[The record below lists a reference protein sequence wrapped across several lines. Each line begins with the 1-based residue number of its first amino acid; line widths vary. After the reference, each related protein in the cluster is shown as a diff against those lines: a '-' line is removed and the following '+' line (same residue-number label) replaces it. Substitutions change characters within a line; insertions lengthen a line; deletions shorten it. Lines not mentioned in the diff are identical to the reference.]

1 MAVSDAF
8 RRYTE
13 QVCQQIRWKKA
24 HPTVAQEIENHLI
37 DQKNAYLQQ
46 GDPESIAEEKTLLQ
60 MGDPVAVGAALDHTH
75 KPAPQWGLLV
85 LVLVLFLCGILL
97 QAWIVNT
104 QFTDA
109 NAVHRSLQSLL
120 LYCPLGLALFFGA
133 YFLDVSFLGRHPLLL
148 PLLLLVYEVLCQW
161 MGVSYGSARFFVL
174 GPFTV
179 GSGVTALLFPLAFCG
194 ILYRLR
200 ELGRRGYLLS
210 GCAAAVCSGVLLLF
224 HPKAGLVVFLF
235 SGGLLLWTAARRE
248 WLGKGNGK
256 YLLLFLGIA
265 LAALLCLL
273 SLPQFRH
280 RVFMMQAV
288 LFPQLDPTG
297 NGYLTAHLREL
308 LANAQFLGQG
318 LSPNGQDLTVF
329 LPIESLRS
337 DFLLTYLT
345 YRFGWAVSI
354 GVVGLLIVF
363 LGWGFRK
370 CLRQKSILGQMT
382 ALTILA
388 TLSGEL
394 LVYVLANLG
403 LPLLAPL
410 ALPFLSYG
418 GSALLCHMALAGLLL
433 SVFRVGDVVRDRP
446 FPAADEKKFI
456 RWEDGKLI
464 LSFK

>member
-1 MAVSDAF
+1 
-8 RRYTE
+8 
-13 QVCQQIRWKKA
+13 
-24 HPTVAQEIENHLI
+24 
-37 DQKNAYLQQ
+37 
-46 GDPESIAEEKTLLQ
+46 
-60 MGDPVAVGAALDHTH
+60 
-75 KPAPQWGLLV
+75 
-85 LVLVLFLCGILL
+85 
-97 QAWIVNT
+97 
-104 QFTDA
+104 
-109 NAVHRSLQSLL
+109 
-120 LYCPLGLALFFGA
+120 
-133 YFLDVSFLGRHPLLL
+133 
-148 PLLLLVYEVLCQW
+148 
-161 MGVSYGSARFFVL
+161 
-174 GPFTV
+174 
-179 GSGVTALLFPLAFCG
+179 
-194 ILYRLR
+194 
-200 ELGRRGYLLS
+200 
-210 GCAAAVCSGVLLLF
+210 
-224 HPKAGLVVFLF
+224 
-235 SGGLLLWTAARRE
+235 
-248 WLGKGNGK
+248 
-256 YLLLFLGIA
+256 
-265 LAALLCLL
+265 
-273 SLPQFRH
+273 
-280 RVFMMQAV
+280 MMQAV

-308 LANAQFLGQG
+308 LTNAQFLGQG
-318 LSPNGQDLTVF
+318 LSPNGQDLTGF